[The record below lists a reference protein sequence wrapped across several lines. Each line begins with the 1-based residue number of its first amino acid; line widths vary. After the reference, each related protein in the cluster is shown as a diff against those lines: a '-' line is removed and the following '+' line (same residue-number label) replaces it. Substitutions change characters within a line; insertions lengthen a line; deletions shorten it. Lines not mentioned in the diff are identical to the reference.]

1 MYFIEYITMDFVEYI
16 INNYNYNSFINIIE
30 ELKELN
36 NITTDIL
43 NKYGGF

>member
-1 MYFIEYITMDFVEYI
+1 MEFIEYI
-16 INNYNYNSFINIIE
+16 INNYNLFVNVIIE
-30 ELKELN
+30 IN

>member
-1 MYFIEYITMDFVEYI
+1 MVFNEYI
-16 INNYNYNSFINIIE
+16 INNYNLFVNVIIE
-30 ELKELN
+30 IN

>member
-1 MYFIEYITMDFVEYI
+1 MEFNEYI
-16 INNYNYNSFINIIE
+16 INNYNLFVNVIIE
-30 ELKELN
+30 IN